1 MQAFPKL
8 HFPRYIALYYVAR
21 SARFTKSL
29 SDFAHFFGVVK
40 KLARELSKEV
50 SFQTLYPP
58 FSDFE
63 VVVVF
68 SRIDAAQFSRYAH
81 FWVHL
86 CICNVRT
93 HCKCTGTASRH

>member
-8 HFPRYIALYYVAR
+8 HFPRYIAR

-29 SDFAHFFGVVK
+29 SDFAHFFGAVK

-50 SFQTLYPP
+50 SFQTLYLPS

-63 VVVVF
+63 VSCV
-68 SRIDAAQFSRYAH
+68 
-81 FWVHL
+81 
-86 CICNVRT
+86 
-93 HCKCTGTASRH
+93 